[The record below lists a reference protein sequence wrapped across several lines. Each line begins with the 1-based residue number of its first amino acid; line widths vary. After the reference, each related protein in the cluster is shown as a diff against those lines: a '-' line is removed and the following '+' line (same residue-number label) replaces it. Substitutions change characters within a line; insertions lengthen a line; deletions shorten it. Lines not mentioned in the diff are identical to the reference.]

1 MGTIAILS
9 NSGVART
16 VCIPQGDGLLEET
29 GYAQFSGTNL
39 TGTLTTHISN
49 VTAAHFSPVGG
60 AAGEEVSATLANVSA
75 TGAIA
80 SAGGVI
86 NVSRTLPAPT
96 DVGGV
101 LTPVASTSGLTFYYT
116 IRGF

>member
-9 NSGVART
+9 NSGAART

-49 VTAAHFSPVGG
+49 VTAAHFSPIGN
-60 AAGEEVSATLANVSA
+60 AAGEQIGVTLANVSA
-75 TGAIA
+75 TGTVT
-80 SAGGVI
+80 STGGLI
-86 NVSRTLPAPT
+86 NVTRTLPAPT